1 VGLNLTA
8 THDASM
14 TAPPA
19 SGSGLALVGQLAR
32 ILNSGLAPD
41 ETLRVVA
48 ASLQGGLPARHVV
61 VWRRETNASS
71 FSGIAMP
78 TGEHAALSLDE
89 LPPSAAEVRRYPLV
103 HGGAR
108 LGVLEIDFGDAD
120 ARPDPAVIQI
130 VVDLLAPFLDAMTL
144 SEDLALEVAS
154 RSREIEEQ
162 RRFTSLI
169 IDSLPLGLYVIDRD
183 YRIQVWNR
191 KRETGTQGLRRG
203 DVMGRP
209 VFEVLTRQP
218 AAQLRAEFDRVF
230 RAGEIQQMDIQVDS
244 RGETRSY
251 RISRIPMR
259 LDGSAITH
267 VITIGEDVT
276 EARGVQLR
284 ILQSEKL
291 AAVGQLA
298 AGVMHEINN
307 PLATIGACVAAIQA
321 RLGSPADPTVDEYL
335 DIIDKEVLR
344 CTHIVDGLLDFSR
357 PKEGSP
363 KEPVQVNSLVEQTLF
378 LLKHHQRFNRVSVV
392 RDFGETLPPV
402 FANAEQMIQV
412 LMALMLNGVD
422 AVDDGGTLTVGT
434 RGHPSRAD
442 EVMIEVTDSGHGI
455 PAADLPKIFEPFYT
469 TKAPGRGT
477 GLGLSICYGIVEQ
490 HLGRIE
496 VDSEPGMGSTF
507 RIFLPIAIGD

>member
-1 VGLNLTA
+1 
-8 THDASM
+8 
-14 TAPPA
+14 
-19 SGSGLALVGQLAR
+19 
-32 ILNSGLAPD
+32 
-41 ETLRVVA
+41 
-48 ASLQGGLPARHVV
+48 
-61 VWRRETNASS
+61 
-71 FSGIAMP
+71 
-78 TGEHAALSLDE
+78 
-89 LPPSAAEVRRYPLV
+89 
-103 HGGAR
+103 
-108 LGVLEIDFGDAD
+108 
-120 ARPDPAVIQI
+120 
-130 VVDLLAPFLDAMTL
+130 MTL

-169 IDSLPLGLYVIDRD
+169 IDSLPVGLYVIDRD

-218 AAQLRAEFDRVF
+218 AGQLRAEFDRVF

-244 RGETRSY
+244 RGESRSY

-259 LDGSAITH
+259 LDGEAITH

-276 EARGVQLR
+276 EARDTQLR

-307 PLATIGACVAAIQA
+307 PLATIGACVAAIEA
-321 RLGSPADPTVDEYL
+321 RMGATADDTVREYL
-335 DIIDKEVLR
+335 EIIDKEVVR

-363 KEPVQVNSLVEQTLF
+363 KNPVSVNTLVDQTLF
-378 LLKHHQRFNRVSVV
+378 LLKHHQRFNRLNVV
-392 RDFGETLPPV
+392 RELGEELPPV
-402 FANAEQMIQV
+402 LANAEQMVQV

-422 AVDDGGTLTVGT
+422 AVDDGGSMTVRT
-434 RGHPSRAD
+434 QRNPEHAD
-442 EVMIEVTDSGHGI
+442 EVMIAIVDTGHGI
-455 PAADLPKIFEPFYT
+455 APTDLPKIFEPFYT
-469 TKAPGRGT
+469 TKPPGRGT

-496 VDSEPGMGSTF
+496 VDSEPGLGSTF
-507 RIFLPIAIGD
+507 RVYLPIAIGS

>member
-1 VGLNLTA
+1 
-8 THDASM
+8 
-14 TAPPA
+14 
-19 SGSGLALVGQLAR
+19 
-32 ILNSGLAPD
+32 
-41 ETLRVVA
+41 
-48 ASLQGGLPARHVV
+48 
-61 VWRRETNASS
+61 
-71 FSGIAMP
+71 
-78 TGEHAALSLDE
+78 
-89 LPPSAAEVRRYPLV
+89 
-103 HGGAR
+103 
-108 LGVLEIDFGDAD
+108 
-120 ARPDPAVIQI
+120 
-130 VVDLLAPFLDAMTL
+130 
-144 SEDLALEVAS
+144 
-154 RSREIEEQ
+154 
-162 RRFTSLI
+162 
-169 IDSLPLGLYVIDRD
+169 
-183 YRIQVWNR
+183 
-191 KRETGTQGLRRG
+191 
-203 DVMGRP
+203 

-434 RGHPSRAD
+434 RRHPSRAD

>member
-1 VGLNLTA
+1 VA
-8 THDASM
+8 THDFPMNAASS
-14 TAPPA
+14 PGP
-19 SGSGLALVGQLAR
+19 GLALIGQIAR

-48 ASLQGGLPARHVV
+48 ATLQGGLPARHVV
-61 VWRRETNASS
+61 VWRRESNAST
-71 FSGIAMP
+71 FAGVAMP
-78 TGEHAALSLDE
+78 TGEYVAVSLDE
-89 LPPSAAEVRRYPLV
+89 LPQPGPGVRRYPLV

-108 LGVLEIDFGDAD
+108 LGVLEIDYTL
-120 ARPDPAVIQI
+120 PDLPPDSAVLQVIT
-130 VVDLLAPFLDAMTL
+130 DLLAPFLDAMTL

-169 IDSLPLGLYVIDRD
+169 IDSLPVGLYVVDRD

-209 VFEVLTRQP
+209 IFEVLTRQP
-218 AAQLRAEFDRVF
+218 AGQLRAEFDRVF
-230 RAGEIQQMDIQVDS
+230 RAGEIQQLDIQVDS

-259 LDGSAITH
+259 LDGEAITH

-276 EARGVQLR
+276 EARDVQLR

-291 AAVGQLA
+291 AAIGQLA

-321 RLGSPADPTVDEYL
+321 RLSPAADETVHEYL
-335 DIIDKEVLR
+335 DIIDQEVLR

-363 KEPVQVNSLVEQTLF
+363 KLPLAVNALVEQTLF
-378 LLKHHQRFNRVSVV
+378 LLKHHQRFNRVSVI
-392 RDFGETLPPV
+392 RELGEALPPV
-402 FANAEQMIQV
+402 LANDEQMIQV

-422 AVDDGGTLTVGT
+422 ALDDGGSLTVRT
-434 RGHPSRAD
+434 QRNPSRAD
-442 EVMIEVTDSGHGI
+442 EVLIAIIDTGHGI

-469 TKAPGRGT
+469 TKPPGRGT
-477 GLGLSICYGIVEQ
+477 GLGLSVCYGILEQ

-496 VDSEPGMGSTF
+496 VESEPGLGSTF
-507 RIFLPIAIGD
+507 RVFLPIAIGD

>member
-1 VGLNLTA
+1 MNP
-8 THDASM
+8 S
-14 TAPPA
+14 PNP
-19 SGSGLALVGQLAR
+19 GSGLALIGQIAR

-48 ASLQGGLPARHVV
+48 ATLQGGLPARQVV
-61 VWRRETNASS
+61 GWRRESNAST
-71 FSGIAMP
+71 FAGVAMP
-78 TGEHAALSLDE
+78 TGEHAAASLDD
-89 LPPSAAEVRRYPLV
+89 LPTSGPGVRRYPLV

-108 LGVLEIDFGDAD
+108 LGVLQIDFDPAD
-120 ARPDPAVIQI
+120 SRPDP
-130 VVDLLAPFLDAMTL
+130 VVLQVVTDLLAPFLDAMTL

-169 IDSLPLGLYVIDRD
+169 IDSLPVGLYVIDRD

-218 AAQLRAEFDRVF
+218 AAQLRTEFDRVF
-230 RAGEIQQMDIQVDS
+230 RAGEIQQMDIRVEA
-244 RGETRSY
+244 RGENRSY

-259 LDGSAITH
+259 LDGEAITH

-276 EARGVQLR
+276 EARDVQLR

-307 PLATIGACVAAIQA
+307 PLATIAACVAAIQG
-321 RLGSPADPTVDEYL
+321 RLGTTADETVQEYL
-335 DIIDKEVLR
+335 EIIDKEVLR

-363 KEPVQVNSLVEQTLF
+363 KNPLAVNAVVEQTLF
-378 LLKHHQRFNRVSVV
+378 LLKHHQRFNRVNVT
-392 RDFGETLPPV
+392 RELGGDLPAV
-402 FANAEQMIQV
+402 LANDEQMIQV

-422 AVDDGGTLTVGT
+422 AVDDGGSLTVRT
-434 RGHPSRAD
+434 QRNPWRAD
-442 EVMIEVTDSGHGI
+442 EVMIAIIDSGHGI

-469 TKAPGRGT
+469 TKPQGRGT

-496 VDSEPGMGSTF
+496 VDSEPGLGSTF
-507 RIFLPIAIGD
+507 RVFLPIAIGD